1 MILLFDSKPSR
12 STSSAN
18 KNSNVKNHPVENSGI
33 LAMSLGEAK
42 SVMTM
47 GEYDSYVA
55 SNPVAVNYAMYSDF
69 GSDYSADGGFMSE
82 FSSAVAFLGDSGF
95 STGSYDCGSF
105 SSYAGGGSSY
115 SGASC
120 GSFASVC

>member
-1 MILLFDSKPSR
+1 MILLFDSKSSK
-12 STSSAN
+12 STTSAN
-18 KNSNVKNHPVENSGI
+18 KNSNVRNHPVENSGI

-42 SVMTM
+42 STMTM

-69 GSDYSADGGFMSE
+69 SSDYSDTTDGGFMSS

-95 STGSYDCGSF
+95 AGGSFDCGGSV
-105 SSYAGGGSSY
+105 SSY
-115 SGASC
+115 SGASSG